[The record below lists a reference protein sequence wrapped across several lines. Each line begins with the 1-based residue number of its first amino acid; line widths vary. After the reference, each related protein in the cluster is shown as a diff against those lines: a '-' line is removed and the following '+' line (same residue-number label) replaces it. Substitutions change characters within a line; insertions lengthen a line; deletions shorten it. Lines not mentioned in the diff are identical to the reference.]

1 MSKFGFEQKSF
12 QSKKTN
18 FVFFA
23 LLILVVF
30 VWALVLSPDHG
41 GLVEANLNPE
51 LRIDFINVGQGDAI
65 LIRTPRGKNFLI
77 DGGNNVTV
85 TDARREGRELV
96 QNYLRQ
102 QKISKLDGV
111 VVTHWHN
118 DHLGGLIPVLRL
130 FEVDKVYETPS
141 SFYSDSWK
149 SYDEICTK
157 SRIKRTSLKAG
168 DVLEWGNEL
177 FVQVLHPDKPGKEKT
192 YADVNNMSIVLL
204 LRYGKVQI
212 LLPGDIEEDS
222 EREVMKYGE
231 GIRSQIIKVPHH
243 GADTSDYLSFLKM
256 VKPETG
262 VIMVGRSNAFKHP
275 SPRTISHYDQVGTK
289 LYRTD
294 RHCNIRLQVGGKDSA
309 DYRFVVDQRL

>member
-18 FVFFA
+18 FVFFI
-23 LLILVVF
+23 LLILVIF
-30 VWALVLSPDHG
+30 IWALVLSPDHG
-41 GLVEANLNPE
+41 GFVAVNLNTE
-51 LRIDFINVGQGDAI
+51 LRVDFINVGQGDAI
-65 LIRTPRGKNFLI
+65 LVRTPKGKAYLI

-96 QNYLRQ
+96 QNYLRSL
-102 QKISKLDGV
+102 KIGKLDGV
-111 VVTHWHN
+111 VVANWHN
-118 DHLGGLIPVLRL
+118 EHLGGLIPVLRL
-130 FEVDKVYETPS
+130 FDVEQVYETPA
-141 SFYSDSWK
+141 SFNSDAWK
-149 SYDEICTK
+149 SYDDICKK

-177 FVQVLHPDKPGKEKT
+177 FVQVLHPEKATKGKS
-192 YADVNNMSIVLL
+192 YSDMNNMSLVLL

-212 LLPGDIEEDS
+212 LLPGDIEEDG

-256 VKPETG
+256 VAAEAG
-262 VIMVGRSNAFKHP
+262 VILVGRDNPFHHP
-275 SPRTISHYDQVGTK
+275 SPRTLSHYEQTGTK

-294 RHCNIRLQVGGKDSA
+294 RQGNIRLHVGGKDSS